1 MDSFIIE
8 SNKPQPVEEVAH
20 EAVEVEA
27 VTPEPSSEEPSVEV
41 NEAPQ
46 SQSKSRAQKR
56 IESLIQEKH
65 DLARKVQELE
75 AKQTSP
81 KSKELEPDDFEDYDD
96 YLSAVADE
104 NPKSETKKESAK
116 DDSDLVIE
124 QITEKFEDARD
135 KYTDFNEK
143 VSNTS
148 LALTI
153 DLLRVINESDDAGEV
168 AYYLANNPKE
178 TKRIAELSPAKM
190 AIEIG
195 KIESKLSQPQIE
207 AKLPTKKATQA
218 QDPIS
223 PVGGSNSIPKTIY
236 QADSQAEFEAMRKQ
250 STSRNNGF
258 V

>member
-8 SNKPQPVEEVAH
+8 SNKPQPVEEVSP
-20 EAVEVEA
+20 EAVEVEE
-27 VTPEPSSEEPSVEV
+27 VTPEPSSEEPSAEV

-46 SQSKSRAQKR
+46 AQSKSRAQKR

-104 NPKSETKKESAK
+104 NPKSETKKESQ
-116 DDSDLVIE
+116 DDSNLVIE

-135 KYTDFNEK
+135 KYADFNEK

-153 DLLRVINESDDAGEV
+153 DLLRVINESDDAGEI

-195 KIESKLSQPQIE
+195 KIESKLSQPQTE

-236 QADSQAEFEAMRKQ
+236 QAGSQAEFEAMRKQ
-250 STSRNNGF
+250 SASRNNGF